1 MKFGIWIVIGVIA
14 WLWFNGTR
22 KQQLRERERANER
35 AAAARGAQPGTAVE
49 RMVGCAHCGL
59 HVPASDAV
67 VTVTGTGFCSE
78 AHRRLH
84 PSA

>member
-22 KQQLRERERANER
+22 KQQLRERARANDQ
-35 AAAARGAQPGTAVE
+35 AAARAASSGMAVE
-49 RMVGCAHCGL
+49 RMVACAHCGL

-67 VTVTGTGFCSE
+67 VTAAGTGFCSE

-84 PSA
+84 PPA